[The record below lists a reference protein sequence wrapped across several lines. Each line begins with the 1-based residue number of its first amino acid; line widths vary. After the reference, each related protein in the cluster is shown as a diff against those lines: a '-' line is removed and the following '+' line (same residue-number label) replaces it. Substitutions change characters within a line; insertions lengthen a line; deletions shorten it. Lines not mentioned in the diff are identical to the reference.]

1 MRKRPPGHLAFGKAV
16 RQLRLERGLSQESL
30 GYAAHMHRNYV
41 GGVERG
47 ELNPTLA
54 SIEKLAAAFELK
66 PSQLLALAEQL
77 R

>member
-1 MRKRPPGHLAFGKAV
+1 MRTRPPGHVAFGRAV
-16 RQLRLERGLSQESL
+16 RQLRLERGLSQETL
-30 GYAAHMHRNYV
+30 GYAAHMHRNYI

-47 ELNPTLA
+47 ELNPTLTT
-54 SIEKLAAAFELK
+54 IEKFAAAFDLK